1 MLNLAFVGSATGR
14 DAAEQH
20 VKAGPLTPKGR
31 DRQLLHKA
39 RDLYILC
46 TTPHA
51 WHKGSR
57 HQKHKFAETEA
68 GLEKFWWY
76 CKIKL
81 EIVTRLFQPLGNP
94 QNKYYCI

>member
-1 MLNLAFVGSATGR
+1 MRIKFYFTLYSKSRCMLNSAFVRSATGR

-46 TTPHA
+46 TTPH
-51 WHKGSR
+51 
-57 HQKHKFAETEA
+57 
-68 GLEKFWWY
+68 
-76 CKIKL
+76 
-81 EIVTRLFQPLGNP
+81 V
-94 QNKYYCI
+94 